1 MTNLDLLRTRHSVR
15 NYDNQPL
22 DDETARHLRA
32 EITYINSHDP
42 ALFIELVVDDDSPFQ
57 GFTTSYG
64 FFKGVRNY
72 IAVVV
77 DDHFPNAIERAGY
90 YGEQLVI
97 YATKMGLGTCF
108 VGGMFN
114 ADNVKVNLRAGRR
127 VLYLI
132 AVGRQEG
139 KPTMISSV
147 MSKLIHRKQMPWQQY
162 FESLNGLDTSL
173 ASNPWIKDGLKAMQ
187 CAPSAMNRRPVRIH
201 EKEDGSIGAYVK
213 DASNTYALL
222 DLGIAKYNFQYVVS
236 GVWEWGNDAP
246 FIKDI

>member
-1 MTNLDLLRTRHSVR
+1 MTNLDLLRSRHSVR
-15 NYDNQPL
+15 NFDNQPL
-22 DDETARHLRA
+22 DDDTIRHLRA

-42 ALFIELVVDDDSPFQ
+42 SLFIELVVDDNIPFQ

-64 FFKGVRNY
+64 FFKGIRNY

-90 YGEQLVI
+90 YGEQLVT
-97 YATKMGLGTCF
+97 YTTKMGLGTCF

-114 ADNVKVNLRAGRR
+114 AENVKVNLRAGHR

-132 AVGRQEG
+132 ALGREEG
-139 KPTMISSV
+139 KPTMISS
-147 MSKLIHRKQMPWQQY
+147 MMTKIIHRKNMSWQQY
-162 FESLNGLDTSL
+162 FEPDDILEDVLSKM
-173 ASNPWIKDGLKAMQ
+173 PWLEDGLKAIQ
-187 CAPSAMNRRPVRIH
+187 SAPSAMNRRPVRIH
-201 EKEDGSIGAYVK
+201 RKNDGSLAAFVK
-213 DASNTYALL
+213 DESNTYALL
-222 DLGIAKYNFQYVVS
+222 DLGIAKYNFQFVVS